1 MDNLTLK
8 SGNDNLLELFFYVDD
23 LVKVIKKNHKVG
35 RKPTLCLS
43 EIMVISIIK
52 SQYGIRTWKQ
62 LYELIRDRFDTE
74 FVIPTYKNF
83 VCQMNQSSKAILL
96 LMNIIMYLNYLKSG
110 VIKIMDSTAI
120 PVCKNLRIWRHKV
133 CKSIASKSKTT
144 TGWFYGLKLHILS
157 DVNGNILMIK
167 FSTGKTDDRVAL
179 SRIFEQIHDSL
190 VLAGAGYL
198 SKHLEK
204 KALLNNNFLLTC
216 GRKNQKK
223 IATILHIVLLNLR
236 PRIESIF
243 SVLKERL
250 NLITSL
256 PRSVN
261 GYMSHYIHVIFGY
274 LFVKVIS

>member
-1 MDNLTLK
+1 
-8 SGNDNLLELFFYVDD
+8 
-23 LVKVIKKNHKVG
+23 
-35 RKPTLCLS
+35 
-43 EIMVISIIK
+43 
-52 SQYGIRTWKQ
+52 
-62 LYELIRDRFDTE
+62 
-74 FVIPTYKNF
+74 
-83 VCQMNQSSKAILL
+83 MNQSSKAILL